1 MKTKSELL
9 ENFLTT
15 LKAAGFEV
23 YVPEKPST
31 YAHFVKDNK
40 IGYVQ
45 EAYFGG
51 LEFSTVHKP
60 SHENGTGF
68 GLNRNGL
75 FNPTI
80 KDAEMAFMIAPY
92 KSYSG
97 TIKKYKSWGE
107 YISSPVNQII
117 KYVEF

>member
-9 ENFLTT
+9 ENFLTK
-15 LKAAGFEV
+15 LKENGFDV

-31 YAHFVKDNK
+31 YAHFVKNNK

-60 SHENGTGF
+60 SRENGTGF
-68 GLNRNGL
+68 GLNRDGL
-75 FNPTI
+75 FDPSI
-80 KDAEMAFMIAPY
+80 EDAVKALIDCPLRADDRNV
-92 KSYSG
+92 
-97 TIKKYKSWGE
+97 KKYSSWDE
-107 YISSPVNQII
+107 YVSSPVNSII
-117 KYVEF
+117 KYVKF